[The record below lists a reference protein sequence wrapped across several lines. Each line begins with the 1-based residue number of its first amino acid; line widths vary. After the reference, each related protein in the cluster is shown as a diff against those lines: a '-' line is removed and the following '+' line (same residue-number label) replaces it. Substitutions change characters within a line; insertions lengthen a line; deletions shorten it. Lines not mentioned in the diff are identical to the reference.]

1 MKGYRFST
9 RISILR
15 RAMVDDGLQMTA
27 GAPISLCTVWA
38 ARRDISD
45 GERFKAGEKAAEMVA
60 RFVVRSTAATRDI
73 TAKDTLKTDAGLELE
88 IIGVK
93 VVQESALI
101 EITTA
106 ARSDR

>member
-15 RAMVDDGLQMTA
+15 RVLVDDGLQMTP
-27 GAPISLCTVWA
+27 GAPVTLCTVWA

-45 GERFKAGEKAAEMVA
+45 AERFRAGEKAAEMVA
-60 RFVVRSTAATRDI
+60 RFVVRSTAVTRDI
-73 TAKDTLKTDAGLELE
+73 SAKDTLKTDAGVELE

-93 VVQESALI
+93 VIQEGMLI

-106 ARSDR
+106 ARSDT

>member
-1 MKGYRFST
+1 MKGYRFSV

-15 RAMVDDGLQMTA
+15 RAMVDDGLQMTP
-27 GAPISLCTVWA
+27 GAPVTLCTVWA

-45 GERFKAGEKAAEMVA
+45 AERFRAGEKAAEMVA
-60 RFVVRSTAATRDI
+60 RFVLRSTADTRDI
-73 TAKDTLKTDAGLELE
+73 TAKDTLKTDAGVELE

-93 VVQESALI
+93 VIQEGMLI

-106 ARSDR
+106 ARSDT

>member
-9 RISILR
+9 RIIILR
-15 RAMVDDGLQMTA
+15 RALVDDGLQMTP
-27 GAPISLCTVWA
+27 GAAVTLCTVWA

-60 RFVVRSTAATRDI
+60 RFVVRSTADTRGI
-73 TAKDTLKTDAGLELE
+73 TAKDTLKSDAGTELE

-93 VVQESALI
+93 AVQESALI

-106 ARSDR
+106 ARSDK